1 MRRTRS
7 QRLTNLMI
15 ISFGSVVAANCAN
28 RSRDGVTPGSLAVPY
43 AAPRGSQLLVRS
55 SELQGATTYSLY
67 EALARLRPELLR
79 PASYALGNGG
89 AAAPIVYL
97 NGARTGELPVL
108 HSVPRAH
115 VIEVQF
121 MRGQE
126 ALVRL
131 GPGHEG
137 GALLVTLVKL

>member
-1 MRRTRS
+1 MRRIRS
-7 QRLTNLMI
+7 QRLANLLI

-28 RSRDGVTPGSLAVPY
+28 RSRDGVTPGSLAVAH
-43 AAPRGSQLLVRS
+43 AAPRGSQLVVRY
-55 SELQGATTYSLY
+55 SELQAAATYSLFD
-67 EALARLRPELLR
+67 ALARLRPELLR
-79 PASYALGNGG
+79 SANYALGNGG
-89 AAAPIVYL
+89 ATVPVVYL

-121 MRGQE
+121 IRGQE

>member
-7 QRLTNLMI
+7 QRLSNLLI
-15 ISFGSVVAANCAN
+15 ISFGSVVAANCVN
-28 RSRDGVTPGSLAVPY
+28 RSRDGVTPGSLTAAE
-43 AAPRGSQLLVRS
+43 AAPRSRELLVRY
-55 SELQGATTYSLY
+55 SELQAASTYSLY
-67 EALARLRPELLR
+67 DALARLRPELLR
-79 PASYALGNGG
+79 PANYALGRGS
-89 AAAPIVYL
+89 ATVPVVYL

-108 HSVPRAH
+108 HSVPRTH